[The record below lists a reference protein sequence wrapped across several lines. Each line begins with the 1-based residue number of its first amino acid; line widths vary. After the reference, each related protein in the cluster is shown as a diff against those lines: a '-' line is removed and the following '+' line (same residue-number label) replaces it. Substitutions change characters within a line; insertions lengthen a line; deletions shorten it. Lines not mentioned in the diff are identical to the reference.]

1 MGNRSIQLIVFLS
14 MISLTGF
21 FIFLIKKYEPQL
33 NPKYLVLMGAFIFL
47 SLISIC
53 FFIMTILRQRK
64 NNQIREDL
72 INNLTHEFRTPIS
85 TIYLAAEVLL
95 QTNENQVTRVK
106 KYASIILDENKRMRN
121 QVDRILQMS
130 ALENGDF
137 RIEKQQINMH
147 ELLQKLVTNLC
158 LEHCNTNVNLHFY
171 LDASNPIIYGDTLHL
186 SNVIIN
192 LVNNAIKY
200 SLKNPEIIIRSK
212 NSNKFIIFS
221 VEDLGIGIKKEHL
234 KSIFNKYYRVPTGNV
249 HNVKGF
255 GIGLYYVKKMIEL
268 HKGSV
273 KVNSEPGKG
282 TKFEISLPQENQK
295 TN

>member
-1 MGNRSIQLIVFLS
+1 MGNRAIKVMVLLSIFP
-14 MISLTGF
+14 LTGL
-21 FIFLIKKYEPQL
+21 FIFLIKKYEPQIE
-33 NPKYLVLMGAFIFL
+33 PKYLVFTGTFLVL
-47 SLISIC
+47 SLIFI
-53 FFIMTILRQRK
+53 FFIIITIIRQRK
-64 NNQIREDL
+64 NNQVREDL
-72 INNLTHEFRTPIS
+72 INNLTHEFKTPIS

-95 QTNENQVTRVK
+95 QTNENQVNKVK

-121 QVDRILQMS
+121 QIDRILQMS
-130 ALENGDF
+130 ALENSNF
-137 RIEKQQINMH
+137 HIEKQQIDMH

-158 LEHCNTNVNLHFY
+158 LEHCDMNVNLHFY
-171 LDASNPIIYGDTLHL
+171 LNASDSIIYGDTLHL

-200 SLKNPEIIIRSK
+200 SQKNPEIIIRSR
-212 NSNKFIIFS
+212 NNNKSFIFS

-234 KSIFNKYYRVPTGNV
+234 KSIFNKYYRVPTGNI

-268 HKGSV
+268 HEGRI
-273 KVNSEPGKG
+273 KVISEPGKG
-282 TKFEISLPQENQK
+282 TKFEIFLPQENQK